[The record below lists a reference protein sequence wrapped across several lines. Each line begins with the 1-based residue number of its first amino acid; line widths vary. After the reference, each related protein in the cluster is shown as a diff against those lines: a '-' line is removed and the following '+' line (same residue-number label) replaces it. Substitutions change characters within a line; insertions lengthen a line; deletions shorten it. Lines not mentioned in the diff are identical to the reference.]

1 MAASNGPVVLVIL
14 DGWGASDEIE
24 GNAIRAASKPVWDRL
39 WEAHAHGHI
48 RTSGPEVGLPSGQ
61 MGNSEVG
68 HLNLGAGRVVY
79 QEFTRIGRAI
89 KTGSFF
95 SNHTLTDAVDQAIG
109 TDSAVHVLGLLSPGG
124 VHSHQEHIQA
134 MVRLAVER
142 GAEKVYV
149 HALLDGRDT
158 PPQSALASLKALDE
172 TFQSVGGGRL
182 VSMIGRYYAMDRDH
196 RWDRIQAC
204 YDLISEGLSTFSAAT
219 AEQALEAAYRRGET
233 DEFVQPT
240 VLHGPQEQPVRMQ
253 DGDVLVFMNFRS
265 DRARQVTRAFIDE
278 DFEGFERRFRP
289 QLASFVSLTEY
300 SEDFDIPVAFPAER
314 LRNTLGEVLAKRG
327 LRQLRIAETE
337 KYAHVTFF
345 FNGGEEHPNEGE
357 DRTLIASPKVA
368 TYDLQPAMS
377 AIEVTEKLVAAID
390 GGRYDAIIC
399 NYANLDMV
407 GHTGNFDATV
417 EAVEIVDACLGRVW
431 EAVRK
436 RGGDLLVT
444 ADHGNAEQMHDSET
458 GQAHTAHTSNPVP
471 LIHAGQNSEFSQ
483 ASGALCDIAPTM
495 LYLMG
500 QAQPEDMT
508 GRPLVTLVPC
518 EAEVEAQSA

>member
-1 MAASNGPVVLVIL
+1 MAVSNGPMVLVIL
-14 DGWGASDEIE
+14 DGWGNSDDVE

-39 WEAHAHGHI
+39 WKGYPHGTI
-48 RTSGPEVGLPSGQ
+48 RTSGPEVGLPRGQ

-89 KTGSFF
+89 RTGSFY
-95 SNHTLTDAVDQAIG
+95 SNNTLTDAVDAAMEN
-109 TDSAVHVLGLLSPGG
+109 DAAVHILGLLSPGG

-142 GAEKVYV
+142 GANKVYV

-158 PPQSALASLKALDE
+158 PPRSAQASLQALNE
-172 TFQSVGGGRL
+172 TFEALGGGRL

-196 RWDRIQAC
+196 RWERVQAS
-204 YDLISEGLSTFSAAT
+204 YELISEGLSTFSAET
-219 AEQALEAAYRRGET
+219 AEQGLEAAYQRGET

-240 VLHGPQEQPVRMQ
+240 VILAPGEQPVSMQ
-253 DGDVLVFMNFRS
+253 DGDVMVFMNFRS
-265 DRARQVTRAFIDE
+265 DRARQITRAFIDD
-278 DFEGFERRFRP
+278 DFRGFERQRQP
-289 QLASFVSLTEY
+289 KLAAFVSLTEY

-314 LRNTLGEVLAKRG
+314 LQQTLGEVLSQRG
-327 LRQLRIAETE
+327 MRQLRIAETE

-345 FNGGEEHPNEGE
+345 FNGGEEEPNDGE
-357 DRTLIASPKVA
+357 DRILVASPKVA

-377 AIEVTEKLVAAID
+377 AVEVTDKLVAAIHSR
-390 GGRYDAIIC
+390 RYEAIIC

-417 EAVEIVDACLGRVW
+417 EAVEIVDACLGQVW
-431 EAVRK
+431 EAVRQEQ
-436 RGGDLLVT
+436 GDLLVT
-444 ADHGNAEQMHDSET
+444 ADHGNAEQMNDVDS

-471 LIHAGQNSEFSQ
+471 LIHAGHASEFSQ
-483 ASGALCDIAPTM
+483 NSGALCDVAPTM

-500 QAQPEDMT
+500 QSQPEEMT
-508 GRPLVTLVPC
+508 GRPLVTLVEPARDRKP
-518 EAEVEAQSA
+518 ELG